1 MATIMKQFFE
11 LSNETED
18 SDDQLPAEFYNQP
31 DFEESDD
38 QSEEE
43 SDEESDEELEAS
55 EESGDDSYNRTDR
68 ICIRKVI
75 KQEQETVANIDPTLY
90 DILFVAYCINNRC
103 TIGMLICDP
112 LKAKKVPRR

>member
-1 MATIMKQFFE
+1 MAAIMKQFFE

-43 SDEESDEELEAS
+43 SEEESDEESEEESDEELEAS
-55 EESGDDSYNRTDR
+55 GESGDESYNRTDR
-68 ICIRKVI
+68 VCIRTVI
-75 KQEQETVANIDPTLY
+75 KKEQETVANVDPTLH
-90 DILFVAYCINNRC
+90 DILFVAYCILH
-103 TIGMLICDP
+103 T
-112 LKAKKVPRR
+112 V

>member
-1 MATIMKQFFE
+1 MAAIMKQFFK

-31 DFEESDD
+31 DFEESED

-43 SDEESDEELEAS
+43 SKEESEEESDEESEEESDEELEAS
-55 EESGDDSYNRTDR
+55 EESGDESYNRTDR
-68 ICIRKVI
+68 ICIRQVI

-90 DILFVAYCINNRC
+90 DILFVAYCFNNRC
-103 TIGMLICDP
+103 TIGL
-112 LKAKKVPRR
+112 